1 MITKVVNFIQ
11 QYPYISLL
19 VTFIGMI
26 LYQSLNLFWGFEILD
41 SGYHLTAFQ
50 NIYDAPNTVADNFG
64 YYLTNLVGGAFIYI
78 FPDMG
83 IIHFRIIGAVCVLIA
98 IAFIYFSLWR
108 EVPLIHLLIGL
119 SLVVLCYVKAPYS
132 FNNGILSCLLYVIAC
147 LILYKGINRNSSWLI
162 FIAGIIVGINIFT
175 RIPNILGIGLLL
187 IILLHRKFIIKS
199 DPLDWGKS
207 FFFAFGVLMGIG
219 FVALLMIQLGHLG
232 IFIDDMKILFSST
245 SEKDSTYSI
254 TTLILAYLNFYM
266 TNAISIMV
274 FYSLFQI
281 HNIISD
287 KNKLLIYLFD
297 AIAII
302 WLFNY
307 VYYLDTSYRVLW
319 GMCVVGCLMCIF
331 RQRGKL
337 RLFSI
342 LALYMLFVEIMG
354 SDFALNHGC
363 LPALLA
369 APVASMM
376 IINRNRLL
384 YLVVFVLAV
393 MSYAVRRGN
402 YADDGPIYAK
412 MASINC
418 PQAKFILTTDEKADA
433 INSTMKGI
441 EPFVHPGDTLM
452 CFPAA
457 PMMNFLTHTYPA
469 GGSSWPCILNGNC
482 KFFRAIEGTPKILF
496 NKFPSFA
503 QSWSIGGNT
512 LDSKYSFDIK
522 SFILRNQYKKVFE
535 NEYFVLYVNN

>member
-1 MITKVVNFIQ
+1 MIVKLVQKRPV
-11 QYPYISLL
+11 ISIIILL
-19 VTFIGMI
+19 LI
-26 LYQSLNLFWGFEILD
+26 LFLCQSLNLFWGFEILD

-50 NIYDAPNTVADNFG
+50 NIYDAPITVADNFG

-83 IIHFRIIGAVCVLIA
+83 IIHFRIVGAVCVLIA
-98 IAFIYFSLWR
+98 ITFIYFSLWR
-108 EVPLIHLLIGL
+108 EVPIIHLLVGL
-119 SLVVLCYVKAPYS
+119 SLVILCYVKMPYS

-147 LILYKGINRNSSWLI
+147 LILFKGLNRNSSWLI
-162 FIAGIIVGINIFT
+162 FIAGIIVGINIFA
-175 RIPNILGIGLLL
+175 RIPNILGIGLFLVCL
-187 IILLHRKFIIKS
+187 FYRKITKES
-199 DPLDWGKS
+199 DTLDWRITVC
-207 FFFAFGVLMGIG
+207 FLIGVGVGIG
-219 FVALLMIQLGHLG
+219 FIVLLMIQLGHLD

-297 AIAII
+297 AVVIL

-319 GMCVVGCLMCIF
+319 GMCVVGCLMCVF
-331 RQRGKL
+331 KQRGKL
-337 RLFSI
+337 CLFSI

-354 SDFALNHGC
+354 SDFATNHGC
-363 LPALLA
+363 LPAMMA
-369 APVASMM
+369 APIASMM
-376 IINRNRLL
+376 IINRKRLL
-384 YLVVFVLAV
+384 FLVVFILAV
-393 MSYAVRRGN
+393 MFYAVRRGN

-418 PQAKFILTTDEKADA
+418 PQTKYILTTSEKADA

-469 GGSSWPCILNGNC
+469 GGSSWPCMLNGNC

-522 SFILRNQYKKVFE
+522 SFILRNQYKKEFE
-535 NEYFVLYVNN
+535 NQYFILYVKDRML